1 MKYLHTTPPNALLEV
16 ATGSNPSLRRT
27 WAILVLLLG
36 LAGLAACSSS
46 GVPDTTENQ
55 ARAGDISI
63 ERDVAVPM
71 RDGVI
76 LRANVYRPAMSG
88 KFPVLV
94 YRTPYG
100 KDAAAE
106 SYDTH
111 LAAVA
116 RGYAVLLQDVRGR
129 YASDGL
135 FVPYRNEG
143 KDGYDT
149 IEWAAAQSWSNGV
162 VGTWG
167 LSYPGA
173 VQWLAALESPPHLVA
188 MAPAMTFS
196 SPRNFFY
203 MNGIFDL
210 SWLPWI
216 YVNIAPDARER
227 LDLPGIRSSEEAAQ
241 TWSSVADEY
250 RNWLPLADLPH
261 LRAEAPYYFE
271 WLQHPPEHAWW
282 DWAEVR
288 GRYGEVTAAV
298 LNLSGWYDEA
308 YGPEGA
314 VTNFNGLQEARKSD
328 DRRGN
333 HLLLGPWTHGVAATM
348 SRQAGAVDFGTVAA
362 IDYNDEILDFF
373 DYYLGGTENRYASDN
388 PVRYF
393 VMGENRWYGADQWPP
408 AGAKLE
414 SLFLGR
420 AGTGLPGQG
429 SLRQAGPPVSADT
442 LASSSF
448 SADPGAPV
456 MDPYLNFGPHDYRLL
471 AERED
476 LLVFDSQPVTQTLRV
491 AGAIEAVLYASCDC
505 RDFDLWVRVF
515 DVHPDG
521 RVINLMSPGN
531 DVLRASYR
539 QPEAGR
545 QSIEPGTIYELRLT
559 NLLTGILFAPGHR
572 IRIQVSASFAPH
584 FSRNLQTGESEVTE
598 SASQRATISI
608 YHGPEYRSVIRMPVV
623 NVPHAVTSRSVN
635 GQQTLAN

>member
-1 MKYLHTTPPNALLEV
+1 MKHMHTTV
-16 ATGSNPSLRRT
+16 AIAQARFVTESTPFLGRML
-27 WAILVLLLG
+27 AIFVLLSG
-36 LAGLAACSSS
+36 LAGLTACGGP
-46 GVPDTTENQ
+46 GVPETTEDET
-55 ARAGDISI
+55 RAADII
-63 ERDVAVPM
+63 VERDVAVPM

-76 LRANVYRPAMSG
+76 LRANVYRPAASG
-88 KFPVLV
+88 EAPVLV

-111 LAAVA
+111 LDAVA
-116 RGYAVLLQDVRGR
+116 RGYAVVLQDVRGR

-135 FVPYRNEG
+135 FVPYRGEG

-216 YVNIAPDARER
+216 YVNIAPDARDR
-227 LDLPGIRSSEEAAQ
+227 LDLPGIRDREEAAR
-241 TWSSVADEY
+241 TWPSVAAEY
-250 RNWLPLADLPH
+250 RYWLPLADLPH
-261 LRAEAPYYFE
+261 LRDEAPYYFE
-271 WLQHPPEHAWW
+271 WLRHPPEDTWW

-288 GRYGEVTAAV
+288 GRYGEVSAAV
-298 LNLSGWYDEA
+298 LNLSGWYDDA
-308 YGPEGA
+308 YGSEGA
-314 VTNFNGLQEARKSD
+314 VTNFKGLQAREAGEQ
-328 DRRGN
+328 RGN
-333 HLLLGPWTHGVAATM
+333 HLLLGAWTHGVAATM
-348 SRQAGAVDFGTVAA
+348 STQAGAIDFGAAAA

-373 DYYLGGTENRYASDN
+373 DHYLRGTENRYAKDD

-393 VMGENRWYGADQWPP
+393 VMGENRWHGAKQWPP
-408 AGAKLE
+408 ASARFE
-414 SLFLGR
+414 SLHLGH
-420 AGTGLPGQG
+420 AGSGLPGQG
-429 SLRQAGPPVSADT
+429 LLRQAETEASPDAP
-442 LASSSF
+442 ASSSF
-448 SADPGAPV
+448 NANPDDPV
-456 MDPYLNFGPHDYRLL
+456 VDPYATSGPHDYRSL

-476 LLVFDSQPVTQTLRV
+476 LLVFDSEPLTQPLRV
-491 AGAIEAVLYASCDC
+491 AGAIEAVIYASCDC

-545 QSIEPGTIYELRLT
+545 QSIEPGTTYELRLE
-559 NLLTGILFAPGHR
+559 NLLTGNRFAPGHR
-572 IRIQVSASFAPH
+572 IHVQVSASFAPH
-584 FSRNLQTGESEVTE
+584 SSRNLQTGESEVTE
-598 SASQRATISI
+598 SISQRATISI
-608 YHGPEYRSVIRMPVV
+608 HHSAEYPSVIRMPVV
-623 NVPHAVTSRSVN
+623 DASNAV
-635 GQQTLAN
+635 TLAN

>member
-1 MKYLHTTPPNALLEV
+1 MKYLHTTPPAAQYKI
-16 ATGSNPSLRRT
+16 ATGSKPSRQRT
-27 WAILVLLLG
+27 PAILLLLLG
-36 LAGLAACSSS
+36 LAGLAGCSGS
-46 GVPDTTENQ
+46 GVPEATET
-55 ARAGDISI
+55 ATPTGDII
-63 ERDVAVPM
+63 VERDVAVPM

-76 LRANVYRPAMSG
+76 LRANVYRPSASG
-88 KFPVLV
+88 GFPVLV

-111 LAAVA
+111 LDAVA

-129 YASDGL
+129 YTSDGL
-135 FVPYRNEG
+135 FVPYRSEG

-149 IEWAAAQSWSNGV
+149 IEWAAAQSWSNGK

-173 VQWLAALESPPHLVA
+173 VQWLAALEFPPHLAA

-203 MNGIFDL
+203 MNGIFDM

-216 YVNIAPDARER
+216 YMNIAPDARER
-227 LDLPGIRSSEEAAQ
+227 LDLPGIRSSDEAEQ
-241 TWSSVADEY
+241 TWSSVAAEY
-250 RNWLPLADLPH
+250 RNWLPLADLPY

-271 WLQHPPEHAWW
+271 WLRHPPEDSWW

-288 GRYGEVTAAV
+288 GRYGDVSAAV
-298 LNLSGWYDEA
+298 LNLSGWYDDA
-308 YGPEGA
+308 YGSEGA
-314 VTNFNGLQEARKSD
+314 VTNFNGLQQARKAGEQ
-328 DRRGN
+328 RGN
-333 HLLLGPWTHGVAATM
+333 HLLLGPWTHGVGATM
-348 SRQAGAVDFGTVAA
+348 STQAGDIDFGAAAA

-373 DYYLGGTENRYASDN
+373 DYYLRGTDNRYASDD

-408 AGAKLE
+408 AGARLE
-414 SLFLGR
+414 SLYLGR
-420 AGTGLPGQG
+420 AGSGLPGQG
-429 SLRQAGPPVSADT
+429 LLRQAETPASTDAP
-442 LASSSF
+442 ASSSF
-448 SADPGAPV
+448 SADPEDPV
-456 MDPYLNFGPHDYRLL
+456 LNPYATSGPHDYRSLG
-471 AERED
+471 ERED
-476 LLVFDSQPVTQTLRV
+476 LLNFDSQPLTQPLRV
-491 AGAIEAVLYASCDC
+491 SGAIEAVVYASCDC

-545 QSIEPGTIYELRLT
+545 QLIDPGTTYELRLE
-559 NLLTGILFAPGHR
+559 NLLTGIRFELGHR

-584 FSRNLQTGESEVTE
+584 FSRNLQTGESEVDE

-608 YHGPEYRSVIRMPVV
+608 HHAPQYPSVIRLPIVD
-623 NVPHAVTSRSVN
+623 VPSAV
-635 GQQTLAN
+635 TLAN

>member
-1 MKYLHTTPPNALLEV
+1 MTYVYSTPPNVQGKPA
-16 ATGSNPSLRRT
+16 AGNIPSLRRIP
-27 WAILVLLLG
+27 AILVLLSG
-36 LAGLAACSSS
+36 LAVIAACGDSAI
-46 GVPDTTENQ
+46 PETTEI
-55 ARAGDISI
+55 AAAAGDIVI

-76 LRANVYRPAMSG
+76 LRADVYRPAASG
-88 KFPVLV
+88 EFPVLV

-135 FVPYRNEG
+135 FVPYRGEG

-173 VQWLAALESPPHLVA
+173 VQWLAALESPPHLAA
-188 MAPAMTFS
+188 MVPAMTFS

-227 LDLPGIRSSEEAAQ
+227 LDLPGIRDSDEAAR
-241 TWSSVADEY
+241 TWPSVAAEY

-271 WLQHPPEHAWW
+271 WLRHPPEDAWW

-288 GRYGEVTAAV
+288 GRYGEVAAAV
-298 LNLSGWYDEA
+298 LNVSGWYDEA

-314 VTNFNGLQEARKSD
+314 VTNFNGLKQARQPGE
-328 DRRGN
+328 RRGN

-348 SRQAGAVDFGTVAA
+348 STQAGAIDFGSAAA

-373 DYYLGGTENRYASDN
+373 DYYLRGMENRYASDD

-393 VMGENRWYGADQWPP
+393 VMGENRWHGTEQWPP
-408 AGAKLE
+408 AAARLE
-414 SLFLGR
+414 SLYLGR
-420 AGTGLPGQG
+420 AHNSLLRQG
-429 SLRQAGPPVSADT
+429 SLRPAENEMSTDAPS
-442 LASSSF
+442 ASSF
-448 SADPGAPV
+448 TADPGDPV
-456 MDPYLNFGPHDYRLL
+456 LDPYPSFGPHDYRSL
-471 AERED
+471 AKRQD
-476 LLVFDSQPVTQTLRV
+476 LLIFDSEPLTQPLRV
-491 AGAIEAVLYASCDC
+491 AGAIKAVVYASCDC

-539 QPEAGR
+539 QP
-545 QSIEPGTIYELRLT
+545 IDPGTTYELQPIDPGTTYELRLE
-559 NLLTGILFAPGHR
+559 NLLTGNLFAPGHR
-572 IRIQVSASFAPH
+572 IRVQVSASFAPH
-584 FSRNLQTGESEVTE
+584 FSRNLQTGQSEVTG
-598 SASQRATISI
+598 SASQRATITVH
-608 YHGPEYRSVIRMPVV
+608 HGPAYPSAIRLPIVEV
-623 NVPHAVTSRSVN
+623 SNAVTM
-635 GQQTLAN
+635 AE

>member
-1 MKYLHTTPPNALLEV
+1 MKHLRHSPSNAKLKV
-16 ATGSNPSLRRT
+16 ATGRKPSLRCIP
-27 WAILVLLLG
+27 AVLLLLLG
-36 LAGLAACSSS
+36 LAACGSS
-46 GVPDTTENQ
+46 GVTETTEKK
-55 ARAGDISI
+55 AHAGDIII

-76 LRANVYRPAMSG
+76 LRANVYRPAGSG
-88 KFPVLV
+88 QLPALV
-94 YRTPYG
+94 YRTPYD
-100 KDAAAE
+100 KDAAAA

-111 LAAVA
+111 LDAVA

-143 KDGYDT
+143 KDGHDT

-227 LDLPGIRSSEEAAQ
+227 LDLPGIRSREEAAQ

-261 LRAEAPYYFE
+261 LRDEAPYYFE
-271 WLQHPPEHAWW
+271 WMRHPPEDTWW

-288 GRYGEVTAAV
+288 GRYGEVSAAV
-298 LNLSGWYDEA
+298 LNLSGWHDDA
-308 YGPEGA
+308 YGSEGA
-314 VTNFNGLQEARKSD
+314 VTNFKGLQQARKAGEQ
-328 DRRGN
+328 RGN

-348 SRQAGAVDFGTVAA
+348 STQAGAIDFGAAAA
-362 IDYNDEILDFF
+362 IDYNDELLDFF
-373 DYYLGGTENRYASDN
+373 DYYLRGTENRYASDD

-393 VMGENRWYGADQWPP
+393 VMGENRWHGADQWPP
-408 AGAKLE
+408 AVARLE
-414 SLFLGR
+414 SLYLGR
-420 AGTGLPGQG
+420 AGGGVPVQGLLRPAEIEASPG
-429 SLRQAGPPVSADT
+429 AP
-442 LASSSF
+442 ASSSF
-448 SADPGAPV
+448 SADPGDPV
-456 MDPYLNFGPHDYRLL
+456 VDPYATSGPHDYRSL

-476 LLVFDSQPVTQTLRV
+476 LLVFETEPLTQPLRV
-491 AGAIEAVLYASCDC
+491 AGAIEAVIYASCDC

-539 QPEAGR
+539 QPDAGR
-545 QSIEPGTIYELRLT
+545 QSIDPGTTYELRLE
-559 NLLTGILFAPGHR
+559 NLLTGNLFVAGQR

-584 FSRNLQTGESEVTE
+584 SSRNLQTGESEVTE

-608 YHGPEYRSVIRMPVV
+608 HHGPEYPSVIRLPIVD
-623 NVPHAVTSRSVN
+623 VPNAVTLN
-635 GQQTLAN
+635 D